1 MTGLSA
7 TVNIVH
13 GDASRDEL
21 AIFALASN
29 DRIDASAL
37 EADAAKLG
45 VDGGTGD
52 DTLLG
57 GAGADVLRG
66 GDGNDT
72 VDGNQGADIAL
83 LGAGD
88 DRFIWDPGDGSD
100 VVEGQAG
107 HDAMTFNG
115 ANVGERFD
123 VSANGSRVRFTRD
136 VGAIVMDLAGVE
148 EIDLNAL
155 GGADRLA
162 VNDVSGTDLTEIQT
176 DLRDRAPSM
185 TGPRIRSSSTGPS
198 ETTRSWRAAAAAR
211 SA

>member
-1 MTGLSA
+1 MTRAA
-7 TVNIVH
+7 TSS
-13 GDASRDEL
+13 GSSRSDG
-21 AIFALASN
+21 N
-29 DRIDASAL
+29 DRVDATAL
-37 EADAAKLG
+37 NADAAKLG
-45 VDGGTGD
+45 VDGGAGD

-115 ANVGERFD
+115 ANVAEQFD

-136 VGAIVMDLAGVE
+136 VGAIVMDLAGIE

-155 GGADRLA
+155 GGADRLT
-162 VNDVSGTDLTEIQT
+162 VNDVSGPT
-176 DLRDRAPSM
+176 
-185 TGPRIRSSSTGPS
+185 
-198 ETTRSWRAAAAAR
+198 
-211 SA
+211 